1 MMKLGLVQAES
12 IRDAALNLKCVK
24 DYAKEGAAK
33 GCEVICFPE
42 CFLSSYAP
50 EGAQELALSREDA
63 LLKEVSSIAATCAI
77 DLLLGFMERE
87 RGAFFITHGLFR
99 RDGTVEYY
107 RKTHLGEKEKN
118 VFRAGEE
125 LKVLTL
131 TNGTKIG
138 ISICVETHYPEITQT
153 LSLKG
158 AQIVFAPHAVPRISG
173 DREKIW
179 NKYIPARSYDA
190 RVYMA
195 CCNLWDSAR
204 FGGGCLV
211 TDPRG
216 EVTAAGYKDEAALLV
231 CEVDLDLTASF
242 KDGSTKRSKHY
253 YPALRRKELYE

>member
-1 MMKLGLVQAES
+1 M
-12 IRDAALNLKCVK
+12 
-24 DYAKEGAAK
+24 
-33 GCEVICFPE
+33 
-42 CFLSSYAP
+42 
-50 EGAQELALSREDA
+50 
-63 LLKEVSSIAATCAI
+63 
-77 DLLLGFMERE
+77 
-87 RGAFFITHGLFR
+87 
-99 RDGTVEYY
+99 
-107 RKTHLGEKEKN
+107 
-118 VFRAGEE
+118 
-125 LKVLTL
+125 
-131 TNGTKIG
+131 
-138 ISICVETHYPEITQT
+138 ETHYPEITQT

-195 CCNLWDSAR
+195 CCKLWDSAR